1 MKKHP
6 VKFYTD
12 FEFFIAEVTI
22 ELQQQG
28 KLGSAWLKAIGG
40 VLGIHVLAK
49 ILLNELK
56 IALPV
61 VLPGIGAISTGYKM
75 QAAIEKSIEQLR
87 RSDVKYDEN
96 EEKHRLKK
104 AQIIFQELAG
114 NEMNEDKID
123 LLFEDFVSE
132 EEIIY

>member
-1 MKKHP
+1 LKKHP

-12 FEFFIAEVTI
+12 YELFISEVTK
-22 ELQQQG
+22 ELQRQG
-28 KLGSAWLKAIGG
+28 KLGSAWLKAVGA
-40 VLGIHVLAK
+40 VLGLHVLAK
-49 ILLNELK
+49 LLLNDLK
-56 IALPV
+56 ITMPI

-87 RSDVKYDEN
+87 RDNAKYDEN
-96 EEKHRLKK
+96 EEKQRLRK
-104 AQIIFQELAG
+104 AQIIFQELSG
-114 NEMNEDKID
+114 NQDMEDKID

>member
-1 MKKHP
+1 LKKHP

-56 IALPV
+56 IALPI

-87 RSDVKYDEN
+87 RSDAKYDEN
-96 EEKHRLKK
+96 EEKQRLKK

-114 NEMNEDKID
+114 SEMNEDKID

>member
-1 MKKHP
+1 LKKHP

-12 FEFFIAEVTI
+12 FEFFIAEVTKG
-22 ELQQQG
+22 LQQQG

>member
-6 VKFYTD
+6 AKFYTD

-56 IALPV
+56 IALPI

-87 RSDVKYDEN
+87 RSDAKYDEN
-96 EEKHRLKK
+96 EEKQRLKK

-114 NEMNEDKID
+114 SEMNEDKID